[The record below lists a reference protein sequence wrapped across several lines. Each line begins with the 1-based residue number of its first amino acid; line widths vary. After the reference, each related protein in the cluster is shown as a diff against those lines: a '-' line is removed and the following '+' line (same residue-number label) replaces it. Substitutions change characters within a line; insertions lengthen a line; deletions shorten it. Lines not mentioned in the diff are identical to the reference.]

1 MAERDDDQELTTEER
16 AAAQAQAVKRKKR
29 LIYGAVVAA
38 VLVLVSAGIIIWLLL
53 YEPDPQIQAAQAA
66 QNPEAVAQ
74 RAIYYPLGQNFTMNY
89 DVRGR
94 QRYLQ
99 VQVTLMLRDNA
110 AVQSIEMHQPSIRN
124 NLVGLFS
131 GQVFEDLQTPEGR
144 ELLRQDALR
153 GVQSVLEQE
162 IGRPVVEQVLF
173 THFVMQ

>member
-1 MAERDDDQELTTEER
+1 MAERDDRELSPEEQ
-16 AAAQAQAVKRKKR
+16 AAAEAQAAKRRKR
-29 LIYGAVVAA
+29 LTYGAVAA
-38 VLVLVSAGIIIWLLL
+38 AALVQVLGGIIIWLLL
-53 YEPDPQIQAAQAA
+53 PQPDAATEAAQAA
-66 QNPEAVAQ
+66 QNPEAVDQ

-110 AVQSIEMHQPSIRN
+110 AVQSIELHQPSIRN
-124 NLVGLFS
+124 TLVGLFS

>member
-1 MAERDDDQELTTEER
+1 MAERDDDRELTPEEQ
-16 AAAQAQAVKRKKR
+16 AAAEAQADKRKKR
-29 LIYGAVVAA
+29 LIYGAVGAG
-38 VLVLVSAGIIIWLLL
+38 VLVLVLGGLLIWLLL
-53 YEPDPQIQAAQAA
+53 HEPDPQIQEAQAA
-66 QNPEAVAQ
+66 QNPEAVDQ

-110 AVQSIEMHQPSIRN
+110 AVQSIEIHQPSIRN
-124 NLVGLFS
+124 NLVALFS

-153 GVQSVLEQE
+153 SVQSVLEQE
-162 IGRPVVEQVLF
+162 IGRPAVEQVLF

>member
-1 MAERDDDQELTTEER
+1 MAERDNDGELTPEQR
-16 AAAQAQAVKRKKR
+16 AAAQAQAAKRKKR
-29 LIYGAVVAA
+29 LVYGTAGAA
-38 VLVLVSAGIIIWLLL
+38 ALVLILGGVLIWLLL
-53 YEPDPQIQAAQAA
+53 REPDPQMQAARAA
-66 QNPEAVAQ
+66 QNPEAVDH

-99 VQVTLMLRDNA
+99 VQVTLMLRDDT
-110 AVQSIEMHQPSIRN
+110 AVPSIEVHQPSIRN
-124 NLVGLFS
+124 KLVALFS
-131 GQVFEDLQTPEGR
+131 GQVFEDLQTPEGK

-153 GVQSVLEQE
+153 GIQSVLEQE

>member
-1 MAERDDDQELTTEER
+1 MAERDDRELSPEEQ
-16 AAAQAQAVKRKKR
+16 AAAEAQAAKRRKR
-29 LIYGAVVAA
+29 LIYGVIAAA
-38 VLVLVSAGIIIWLLL
+38 VLVLVLGGIIIWLLL
-53 YEPDPQIQAAQAA
+53 REPDSEIQAAQAA
-66 QNPEAVAQ
+66 QNPEAVDQ

-110 AVQSIEMHQPSIRN
+110 AVQSIELHQPSIRN
-124 NLVGLFS
+124 TLVGLFS
-131 GQVFEDLQTPEGR
+131 DQVFEDLQTPEGR

>member
-1 MAERDDDQELTTEER
+1 MAERDDRELSPEEQ
-16 AAAQAQAVKRKKR
+16 AAAQATKRRKR
-29 LIYGAVVAA
+29 LIYGVIAAV
-38 VLVLVSAGIIIWLLL
+38 VLVLLLGGIIIWLLL
-53 YEPDPQIQAAQAA
+53 REPDPEIQAAQAA
-66 QNPEAVAQ
+66 QNPEAVDQ

-99 VQVTLMLRDNA
+99 VQVTLMLRDSA
-110 AVQSIEMHQPSIRN
+110 AVQSIELHQPSIRN
-124 NLVGLFS
+124 TLVGLFS